1 MATWR
6 AFSHSPTMPQ
16 FTGTAPPFAEKRF
29 RSRPGLRYR
38 VVIRFDDNRR

>member
-6 AFSHSPTMPQ
+6 AFSYPPAP

-29 RSRPGLRYR
+29 RRRTVS
-38 VVIRFDDNRR
+38 VIVSPFRFNDNPEVT